1 MAASASA
8 PSIRPIWTMQDPGDD
23 RYAQAGDLRLPG
35 RQGRELLPDDPVRQ
49 GAQRDDHGRRG
60 DWEAAGDVLADSA
73 RRLEQAG
80 AGCIVLCTNTMH
92 KLAER
97 ITGATRV
104 PFLHLADVTAKA
116 IKRSP
121 SRRPLLLATRFTME
135 QDFYRD
141 RLRAFGVDAMVPD
154 AAQRGDVHRII
165 YEELCRG
172 VIEPASKARYLDIVA
187 EAVEQ
192 GADGVILGCTEITLL
207 VSQADFAIPVF
218 DTTALHVEAAL
229 DALAESASAA
239 A

>member
-1 MAASASA
+1 MTTIGLIGGMSWESTAVYYRLLNEGVRARLGGLHSADIMLHSLDFG
-8 PSIRPIWTMQDPGDD
+8 PIAEMQ
-23 RYAQAGDLRLPG
+23 A
-35 RQGRELLPDDPVRQ
+35 
-49 GAQRDDHGRRG
+49 RG

-92 KLAER
+92 KLADR

-187 EAVEQ
+187 EAAGQ

-218 DTTALHVEAAL
+218 DTTVLHVEAAL
-229 DALAESASAA
+229 DALVESASAA

>member
-1 MAASASA
+1 MTTIGLIGGMSWESTAVYYRLLNEGVRARLGGLHSADIMLHSLDFG
-8 PSIRPIWTMQDPGDD
+8 PIAEMQ
-23 RYAQAGDLRLPG
+23 A
-35 RQGRELLPDDPVRQ
+35 
-49 GAQRDDHGRRG
+49 RG

-92 KLAER
+92 KLADW

-154 AAQRGDVHRII
+154 AAQRSDVHRII

-187 EAVEQ
+187 EAAGQ

>member
-1 MAASASA
+1 MTTIGLIGGMSWESTAVYYRLLNEGVRARLGGLHSADIMLHSLDFA
-8 PSIRPIWTMQDPGDD
+8 PIAEMQ
-23 RYAQAGDLRLPG
+23 A
-35 RQGRELLPDDPVRQ
+35 
-49 GAQRDDHGRRG
+49 RG

-80 AGCIVLCTNTMH
+80 ASCIVLCTNTMH
-92 KLAER
+92 KLADR

-116 IKRSP
+116 IKRSL

-154 AAQRGDVHRII
+154 AAQRNDVHRII
-165 YEELCRG
+165 YEELCR

-187 EAVEQ
+187 EAAGQ